1 MQQTSETGARVVVI
15 KPGDPIPPLIDLDE
29 VSREGPVFE
38 GTDVPVQYMFAYLD
52 RAHNLHAFLDDFP
65 EVSMEQAVK
74 AIRESINA
82 NSVIHS
88 DRDYVSGTPV
98 FKGTRVP
105 VRSLFDYLAAG
116 YTIEVFLDQFPTAE
130 REQIASTIE
139 MAREALECV
148 AYETAAR

>member
-105 VRSLFDYLAAG
+105 VDTLFDFLAAG
-116 YTIEVFLDQFPTAE
+116 DNLDDFLDGFPTVS
-130 REQIASTIE
+130 REQAI
-139 MAREALECV
+139 EALNLARHVLESI
-148 AYETAAR
+148 AYEAAHR

>member
-1 MQQTSETGARVVVI
+1 MTQTSETGAKVVVI
-15 KPGDPIPPLIDLDE
+15 KPGNPIPPLVDLDE
-29 VSREGPVFE
+29 VSRDGPVFE

-52 RAHNLHAFLDDFP
+52 RVHNLHAFLDDFP

-74 AIRESINA
+74 AIRERVKA

-105 VRSLFDYLAAG
+105 VDSLFDYLAAG
-116 YTIEVFLDQFPTAE
+116 DNLDDFLEGFPTVS
-130 REQIASTIE
+130 REQAI
-139 MAREALECV
+139 EALNLARHVLESI
-148 AYETAAR
+148 AYEAAHR